1 MSAVEAVCHC
11 GQVRIVAPAAP
22 EKLTSCNCSLC
33 HAYGHICAYYS
44 EKDVIITGD
53 THTYSYGDRGI
64 AFHRCS
70 ACGCHTHWLGID
82 PTSTSDR
89 MALNARLLP
98 RAVLQAG
105 SVRHFDGLD
114 SWTFRDA
121 EQGFERRDIGCN
133 IMK

>member
-1 MSAVEAVCHC
+1 
-11 GQVRIVAPAAP
+11 
-22 EKLTSCNCSLC
+22 
-33 HAYGHICAYYS
+33 
-44 EKDVIITGD
+44 VIITGD